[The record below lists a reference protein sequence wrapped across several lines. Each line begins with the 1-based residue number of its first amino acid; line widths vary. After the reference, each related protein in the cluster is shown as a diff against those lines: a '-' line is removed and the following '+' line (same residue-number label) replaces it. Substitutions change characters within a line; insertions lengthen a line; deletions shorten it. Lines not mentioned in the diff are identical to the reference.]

1 MNIKHFSFLLR
12 FSFFLIVFAI
22 ALFLIFFLVDK
33 NPSDNF
39 KMLLIKI
46 GVLATFSSLFY
57 NLFLA
62 SDREVVE

>member
-1 MNIKHFSFLLR
+1 MKIKHFSFLLR

-62 SDREVVE
+62 SDQEIVE

>member
-1 MNIKHFSFLLR
+1 MNIKHFSFWLR
-12 FSFFLIVFAI
+12 FIFFLIVFAI

-46 GVLATFSSLFY
+46 GVLATFSSLLY

-62 SDREVVE
+62 SDREIVE

>member
-62 SDREVVE
+62 SDQEIVE

>member
-1 MNIKHFSFLLR
+1 MNIRHLSFWLR
-12 FSFFLIVFAI
+12 FSFFFIVFAI

-62 SDREVVE
+62 SDREIVE